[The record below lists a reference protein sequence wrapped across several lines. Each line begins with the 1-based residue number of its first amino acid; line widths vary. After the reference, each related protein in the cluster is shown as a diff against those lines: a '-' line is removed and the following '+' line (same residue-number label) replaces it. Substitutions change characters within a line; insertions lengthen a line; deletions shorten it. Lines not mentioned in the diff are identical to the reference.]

1 MIFETLIASIAAVI
15 IVALFTWTWNKTLV
29 SKSNVEEVRV
39 ILEEHTSEIDRKLL
53 KLDTKVNSTTTSID
67 SVKLAINSGG
77 FER

>member
-1 MIFETLIASIAAVI
+1 VIFETLIASIAAVI